1 MAYTAGSAA
10 AGDRL
15 VSLAGVDSTVV
26 DLVAASA
33 ATGSERGLELLLR
46 LVDQLDLAAPAIARL
61 SNNGALIED
70 IEQEVLVAVSG
81 SIERFRGDS
90 KFTTWLYALTR
101 NVAIGQLRR
110 LRPEDELAESD
121 LLANKTLRRMSSIVT
136 QREVVREA
144 IDSLPPIFRET
155 VLLRDIEGLSYAE
168 IAKRQGLEINT
179 VRSRLSRGRALLAGR
194 LS

>member
-110 LRPEDELAESD
+110 LRPEAELAESD
-121 LLANKTLRRMSSIVT
+121 LLANETLRRMSSIVT
-136 QREVVREA
+136 QREVVRQA